1 MSRKFGVEIEMTGI
15 TREQAVRA
23 LTLVGINVQS
33 EGYNHTTR
41 THWKIVPDGSVT
53 DGFEVVSPV
62 LEGDAGL
69 EQLRTV
75 VTALDDMG
83 GKVDRRCGYHVHFDA
98 ADLSVEHVRA
108 IVLRYAA
115 HEAEID
121 SFMPS
126 SRRGNANTYCR
137 SVREFAGSG
146 RCRNA
151 SSLRELIG
159 AQGGRYFKVNLQSY
173 HAHGTVEFRQHSGTL
188 NAPKAVNWVR
198 LLEAFIAETKSRV
211 DAPAAAPAPVAVAA
225 PAVRLRGVQ
234 AQLADMLRQGEVS
247 LQAMVERFGWQPHT
261 ARAAVTRLRRAGLDI
276 VCPRHGGN
284 VYRLVSAA
292 PAPAAPVRDL
302 TGTLWDGVADAL
314 RTFYR
319 NRAAVLAVA
328 A

>member
-41 THWKIVPDGSVT
+41 THWKIVPDGSVH

-62 LEGDAGL
+62 LEGEAGL
-69 EQLRTV
+69 EQLRAV

-83 GKVDRRCGYHVHFDA
+83 GRVDRRCGYHVHFDA
-98 ADLSVEHVRA
+98 ADLSVEHGRA

-121 SFMPS
+121 SFMPT
-126 SRRGNANTYCR
+126 SRRGNANTYCQ
-137 SVREFAGSG
+137 SVRALA
-146 RCRNA
+146 RNDRFLNA
-151 SSLRELIG
+151 ATLSELAR

-198 LLEAFIAETKSRV
+198 LLEAFVAETKARA
-211 DAPAAAPAPVAVAA
+211 DAPVVVAA
-225 PAVRLRGVQ
+225 PVPTGHLQGVL
-234 AQLADMLRQGEVS
+234 AQLADMFRQGEVS
-247 LQAMVERFGWQPHT
+247 LQAMVERFNWQPHT
-261 ARAAVTRLRRAGLDI
+261 ARAAVSRLRRAGLNI

-284 VYRLVSAA
+284 VYRLDGTAA
-292 PAPAAPVRDL
+292 PAPIASPDRI
-302 TGTLWDGVADAL
+302 GRLWDGVADTL
-314 RTFYR
+314 RTYYR